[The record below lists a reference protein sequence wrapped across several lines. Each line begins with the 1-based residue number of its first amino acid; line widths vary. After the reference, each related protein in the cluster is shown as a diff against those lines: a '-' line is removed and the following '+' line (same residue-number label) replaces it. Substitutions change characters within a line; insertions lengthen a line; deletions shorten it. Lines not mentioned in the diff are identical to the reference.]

1 MKKVEIFY
9 EVNKKLDFD
18 VNDFID
24 FALKKLNIENVEFN
38 VIFVNNNK
46 IKELNNTYRNIN
58 SETDV
63 ISFALEDY
71 DKSLYEDRRILGDI
85 YISLEK
91 AEEQANVY
99 DHSLKREVL
108 FLVIHGLLHLLGYD
122 HMEKEEEIEMFKVQ
136 EDILNEY
143 GVKR

>member
-18 VNDFID
+18 VDDFID
-24 FALKKLNIENVEFN
+24 YALNKLNIENVEFN
-38 VIFVNNNK
+38 VIFVNNKK

-58 SETDV
+58 NETDV
-63 ISFALEDY
+63 ITFALEDY
-71 DKSLYEDRRILGDI
+71 DKSLYEERRILGDI

-91 AEEQANVY
+91 AEEQAKEY

-108 FLVIHGLLHLLGYD
+108 FLIIHGLLHLLGYD
-122 HMEKEEEIEMFKVQ
+122 HMKKEDEIKMFKVQ
-136 EDILNEY
+136 EEILNEY
-143 GVKR
+143 GIKR